1 MNKTIKQ
8 LLMSALLVT
17 PIAAFADSCLTN
29 GGNAGGA
36 GAGMTCFSPPPSSCS
51 TDIGSAA
58 GGAGAGKI
66 CFAAPEIDTAS
77 TASALALLTGGLLVL
92 RGRKSGR

>member
-1 MNKTIKQ
+1 MNVGTGNGRIVLQ
-8 LLMSALLVT
+8 IDAT
-17 PIAAFADSCLTN
+17 WGADSCPTN
-29 GGNAGGA
+29 GGN
-36 GAGMTCFSPPPSSCS
+36 
-51 TDIGSAA
+51 A

-92 RGRKSGR
+92 RGRKSGS

>member
-1 MNKTIKQ
+1 MNVGTGNGRIVLQ
-8 LLMSALLVT
+8 IDAT
-17 PIAAFADSCLTN
+17 WGADSCPIN

-36 GAGMTCFSPPPSSCS
+36 GAGMTCFSPPPSTCS
-51 TDIGSAA
+51 TEIGSAV

-92 RGRKSGR
+92 RGRKSGS